1 MEHLPLL
8 GATLFGSKA
17 PYAGKVPTVP
27 LGPVVLVVQVEDLGE
42 PVDHQPHLEVNA
54 PSVG

>member
-1 MEHLPLL
+1 LEHLPLL